1 MSHFQVPDGNLF
13 YARGARGVLKAR
25 RDRGESI
32 ETGKKNPGAV
42 AQTGPGHQTRN
53 GDIKMLYSKD

>member
-13 YARGARGVLKAR
+13 YVRRVRVVLR
-25 RDRGESI
+25 MRQGRGEG
-32 ETGKKNPGAV
+32 GKNGQKNPGAV

>member
-1 MSHFQVPDGNLF
+1 MGTCFMPEVM
-13 YARGARGVLKAR
+13 RGVLKVR
-25 RDRGESI
+25 RAEGE
-32 ETGKKNPGAV
+32 GVRDGQKNPGAV

>member
-1 MSHFQVPDGNLF
+1 MPEVM
-13 YARGARGVLKAR
+13 RGVLKVR
-25 RDRGESI
+25 RAEGEGVRD
-32 ETGKKNPGAV
+32 EQKNPGAV